1 MTYQNPK
8 TLKTQINPQN
18 QESNITKVI
27 EVVIRITILVL
38 IVGWC
43 YLIMAPFLSLIIW
56 ALIIAIASNPLFKT
70 LKKKIGNREKLAAAI
85 ITISFLLL
93 IILPSV
99 LLGESL
105 YEGIQHLRGIYQH
118 GDFTIPPP
126 SESVRSWPAITKP
139 VVDLW
144 KLASENMS
152 DAISKFTPQI
162 KILGEWILVAI
173 TGVSVGF
180 LQFIGAIII
189 AGVFLVYSKEGGTM
203 LRNVFIK
210 LAGKHGTNLATLSE
224 VTIRNVVKGVL
235 GVAFTQTFLA
245 GIGFVVA
252 GIPLAG
258 LWILLC
264 LISAIVQIGVGPI
277 VIPAVIYMF
286 ATADTLPAILFL
298 IWSVLVTLSDNIL
311 KPIFLGKGA
320 PVPMLVVF
328 LGSIGGFIANGFIGL
343 FIGPVILSLGY
354 KLFLMWVNDIPKRES
369 N

>member
-1 MTYQNPK
+1 MTDLP
-8 TLKTQINPQN
+8 TPQN
-18 QESNITKVI
+18 QESYITKAV
-27 EVVIRITILVL
+27 ELVIRISVLIL

-43 YLIMAPFLSLIIW
+43 FLIMAPFLSLVIW
-56 ALIIAIASNPLFKT
+56 AVIIAIANYPIFSF
-70 LKKKIGNREKLAAAI
+70 LKKKFGDRGKLAATL
-85 ITISFLLL
+85 ITVSFLLL
-93 IILPSV
+93 ILLPSF
-99 LLGESL
+99 LLADSL
-105 YEGIQHLRGIYQH
+105 FEGIQHLQTIYQR
-118 GDFTIPPP
+118 GDFSIPPP
-126 SESVRSWPAITKP
+126 DERVKSWPAFTKP
-139 VVDLW
+139 VIDLW
-144 KLASENMS
+144 KLASENLS

-162 KILGEWILVAI
+162 KIAGEWLLAVI
-173 TGVSVGF
+173 TGVSVGI

-189 AGVFLVYSKEGGTM
+189 AGVFLVYSKSGGDM
-203 LRNVFIK
+203 LRNIFIR
-210 LAGKHGTNLATLSE
+210 LAGQQGKDFASLSE

-235 GVAFTQTFLA
+235 GVALTQTILA

-277 VIPAVIYMF
+277 VIPAVVYIF
-286 ATADTLPAILFL
+286 VTADTLPAVLFL

-311 KPIFLGKGA
+311 KPILLGKGA

-354 KLFLMWVNDIPKRES
+354 KLFLLWAGDKTQSTDNNNETIAA
-369 N
+369 